1 MYGPSAMEPEPEP
14 DLTIVL
20 LGNSG
25 VGKSASGNTILGRA
39 AFMSRASFSP
49 SSIPVRQEVGRV
61 FGTQVRVVDT
71 AGILEFEEQIRFC
84 CQEVQRT
91 SRAHLFLLV
100 LKLDRFTQ
108 EQNRAVEASLRA
120 VGGEGFDRCFLLFT
134 HGDALKDASLREA
147 APLREAASLRD
158 AALRDFVFRDEQ
170 SSLPEVA
177 RRFYGRM
184 HLFNNGDGGGQ
195 QVQELLDKAGH
206 LLLPAETSSDGTDR
220 VTGSDGPDGSDGFA
234 GSALLRD
241 RRIVLIGPAG
251 SGKSSAGNTLLGFRH
266 FEPDSD
272 FAGVRSDPERCS
284 AEVGRVQ
291 LTVVDSAGLSEEV
304 LTLNRLVMEL
314 RTWMYLA
321 EPDPHVLVLVLKIGR
336 LSYGSTQLL
345 RLLTRLLDQNQNLA
359 RHAAVLFTHGDALGG
374 RNLTD
379 QVQASS
385 CVSDLLTRCGGRHAV
400 LDNTQNQDQV
410 QVDRFLRLL
419 DQMVQ
424 ENSGRFLSPAD
435 WNRPPGPGQT
445 FWSRL
450 RGSGLLRVLSAVGLV
465 QILLVNNQNYRFCC

>member
-1 MYGPSAMEPEPEP
+1 IEMATGSNWFPVS
-14 DLTIVL
+14 DLVHLTCRSV
-20 LGNSG
+20 GSG
-25 VGKSASGNTILGRA
+25 VNTFLPTFSG
-39 AFMSRASFSP
+39 
-49 SSIPVRQEVGRV
+49 
-61 FGTQVRVVDT
+61 
-71 AGILEFEEQIRFC
+71 
-84 CQEVQRT
+84 
-91 SRAHLFLLV
+91 
-100 LKLDRFTQ
+100 
-108 EQNRAVEASLRA
+108 
-120 VGGEGFDRCFLLFT
+120 
-134 HGDALKDASLREA
+134 
-147 APLREAASLRD
+147 
-158 AALRDFVFRDEQ
+158 
-170 SSLPEVA
+170 
-177 RRFYGRM
+177 
-184 HLFNNGDGGGQ
+184 
-195 QVQELLDKAGH
+195 
-206 LLLPAETSSDGTDR
+206 PAETSSDGTDR

-450 RGSGLLRVLSAVGLV
+450 RGSGLWIWGRLAHTQSQVCVCVWGGVCLAA
-465 QILLVNNQNYRFCC
+465 FCSKCISQ

>member
-1 MYGPSAMEPEPEP
+1 MYGPPAMEPETDP

-25 VGKSASGNTILGRA
+25 VGKSASGNTILGRT
-39 AFMSRASFSP
+39 AFLSRASFSP
-49 SSIPVRQEVGRV
+49 SNIPVRQEAGRV
-61 FGTQVRVVDT
+61 FGMQVRVVDT
-71 AGILEFEEQIRFC
+71 AGILEFEEQIQSC

-100 LKLDRFTQ
+100 LKLDRFTK
-108 EQNRAVEASLRA
+108 EQIRAVEASLRA
-120 VGGEGFDRCFLLFT
+120 VGGRGFNRCFLLFT
-134 HGDALKDASLREA
+134 HGDGLKDASLSDTT
-147 APLREAASLRD
+147 SLRD
-158 AALRDFVFRDEQ
+158 AALRDFVFKDEQ

-177 RRFYGRM
+177 RRFCGRM
-184 HLFNNGDGGGQ
+184 HLFNNEDGGRQ

-206 LLLPAETSSDGTDR
+206 LLLSAESFSDGMDR
-220 VTGSDGPDGSDGFA
+220 ATGSDGPDGSA
-234 GSALLRD
+234 GSTAPLRD

-251 SGKSSAGNTLLGFRH
+251 SGKSSAGNTLLGFQR

-272 FAGVRSDPERCS
+272 FAGVWSDPERGS

-291 LTVVDSAGLSEEV
+291 LTVVDSAGLPEEI
-304 LTLNRLVMEL
+304 LSLDRLVMEL
-314 RTWMYLA
+314 RARMFLA
-321 EPDPHVLVLVLKIGR
+321 EPGPHVVVLVLKIGR

-345 RLLTRLLDQNQNLA
+345 RLLTQLLDQNQNLA

-374 RNLTD
+374 RSLPD
-379 QVQASS
+379 RVQASS

-400 LDNTQNQDQV
+400 LDNTRNRDRV
-410 QVDRFLRLL
+410 QVDWFLCLL

-424 ENSGRFLSPAD
+424 ENSGRFWSPAD
-435 WNRPPGPGQT
+435 WNRPPEPGQT

-450 RGSGLLRVLSAVGLV
+450 RGSGLLRVLSAVGWI